1 MHFYMHHWWTN
12 PKNIKHGATAPH
24 YYRKQE
30 IGGRYHPL
38 SWMESWK
45 MAKDTIAVTRKE
57 SVQ

>member
-1 MHFYMHHWWTN
+1 MHHWWTN